1 MIESHRL
8 RGTAYCLVA
17 GAALLA
23 TASQLGSYL
32 PLGIVQGNV
41 KFWGDT
47 LANPASRFITADIFF
62 VFLMVW
68 HWMLGEAR
76 RLNMRG
82 IGRDFAGPLFI
93 PFHSAERPSAAS
105 DASNGPPLKRHL
117 TDKPG
122 MLREFAQQHGSVI
135 QGEVVKVEP
144 RRHRAAD
151 QAEALG
157 QLAAQGKPAAARD
170 HQGEPLTAVQIAPQ
184 LVDMHGARRIDLIDM
199 QGRAIVEVQH
209 LV

>member
-62 VFLMVW
+62 VFLVVW

-76 RLNMRG
+76 RLGMRG
-82 IGRDFAGPLFI
+82 ITWYFLASLLIAFSATLPLFMW
-93 PFHSAERPSAAS
+93 HRERAMQARGETVTGVGGWGANAS
-105 DASNGPPLKRHL
+105 VLVVALACMAYTWRAW
-117 TDKPG
+117 PG
-122 MLREFAQQHGSVI
+122 H
-135 QGEVVKVEP
+135 
-144 RRHRAAD
+144 
-151 QAEALG
+151 
-157 QLAAQGKPAAARD
+157 
-170 HQGEPLTAVQIAPQ
+170 
-184 LVDMHGARRIDLIDM
+184 
-199 QGRAIVEVQH
+199 
-209 LV
+209 